1 VWLDSS
7 RPRRSQIDNTKDMNA
22 GPQALRSSR
31 EPKAE
36 GVNRQPFSTDI
47 SIRLWTPAQLRSNPA
62 DVSWNTDSNL
72 VLLIG
77 DVLAAARG
85 VPADEL
91 GFGLSA
97 HFNSAAQAMKAAKSI
112 ERSVTEFS
120 KQRPNDCFGA
130 AIAVHPPMEPRP
142 FLEGDPGPVSPA
154 SSLLRQ
160 AQPGQILVSRET
172 YEHLRDVPG
181 VQFRTLNADADSASS
196 GDAELLWTSPE
207 TYALFATHLQEAVGR
222 QPIDDERLP
231 LAGAEENLTA
241 QPPNTQAFD
250 FPEVAFSTTK
260 LSARDP
266 EEGEVSWMASHW
278 LLVSGVALVL
288 ALATAYAG
296 SALYKRSSAANSNGS
311 QQAPS
316 QPLPGSSTP
325 VASHPV
331 QRANVIPGASSTSRK
346 PEAPKP
352 IQAPP
357 KPPEVKPVGEFE
369 GFTARDI
376 PILLKKAESDAGS
389 GDYES
394 SRNEYNII
402 LHLDPANQA
411 AKAGLSRVNLS
422 IDGNR

>member
-1 VWLDSS
+1 
-7 RPRRSQIDNTKDMNA
+7 MNA

>member
-1 VWLDSS
+1 
-7 RPRRSQIDNTKDMNA
+7 MNA

-97 HFNSAAQAMKAAKSI
+97 HFNSPAQAMKAAKSI

-130 AIAVHPPMEPRP
+130 AIAVHPPIEPRP
-142 FLEGDPGPVSPA
+142 FLQGDPGPVSPA

-160 AQPGQILVSRET
+160 AQPGQIFVSRET

-207 TYALFATHLQEAVGR
+207 AYALFATHLQEAVGR
-222 QPIDDERLP
+222 QPIHDERLP

-241 QPPNTQAFD
+241 QPPNTQSYD
-250 FPEVAFSTTK
+250 FPEVAFSTAK

-296 SALYKRSSAANSNGS
+296 SALYKRSPAANSNGS

-316 QPLPGSSTP
+316 QPLSGSSTS
-325 VASHPV
+325 VASQPV
-331 QRANVIPGASSTSRK
+331 QRANVIPSASSTSRK

-394 SRNEYNII
+394 SRNEYDII

>member
-1 VWLDSS
+1 
-7 RPRRSQIDNTKDMNA
+7 MNA

-266 EEGEVSWMASHW
+266 EEGEVSWMASNW

>member
-1 VWLDSS
+1 
-7 RPRRSQIDNTKDMNA
+7 MNA
-22 GPQALRSSR
+22 GPQALRPSR

-36 GVNRQPFSTDI
+36 GGNRQPFSAATDI
-47 SIRLWTPAQLRSNPA
+47 SIRLWTAAQLRSNPP
-62 DVSWNTDSNL
+62 DVSWNTDSGL

-77 DVLAAARG
+77 DVLGAARG

-91 GFGLSA
+91 RFGLSA
-97 HFNSAAQAMKAAKSI
+97 HFNCAAQAMKAAKSI
-112 ERSVTEFS
+112 EQSVTEFS
-120 KQRPNDCFGA
+120 KQRPSHCFGA
-130 AIAVHPPMEPRP
+130 AIAVHPPVEPR
-142 FLEGDPGPVSPA
+142 LEGDPSPVSPA
-154 SSLLRQ
+154 ASLLEQ

-172 YEHLRDVPG
+172 YEHLRDIPG
-181 VQFRTLNADADSASS
+181 VQFRTLSADADSGGS

-207 TYALFATHLQEAVGR
+207 AYALFASHLQEAVGR
-222 QPIDDERLP
+222 QPIREERNP
-231 LAGAEENLTA
+231 PAIAEENLTS
-241 QPPNTQAFD
+241 QPPNTQSYD
-250 FPEVAFSTTK
+250 FPEVAYSTTK

-266 EEGEVSWMASHW
+266 EENEVSWLASHW

-296 SALYKRSSAANSNGS
+296 SALYKRSSPVNSNTS
-311 QQAPS
+311 QQPPS
-316 QPLPGSSTP
+316 QPLSGSSTS
-325 VASHPV
+325 VVSHPV
-331 QRANVIPGASSTSRK
+331 PRANVSPGASSTSRK

-357 KPPEVKPVGEFE
+357 KSPEVKPVGEFE

-376 PILLKKAESDAGS
+376 PMLLKKAESDAGS

-422 IDGNR
+422 TDGNR

>member
-1 VWLDSS
+1 
-7 RPRRSQIDNTKDMNA
+7 MNA
-22 GPQALRSSR
+22 GPQALRSNR
-31 EPKAE
+31 EAKAE
-36 GVNRQPFSTDI
+36 GVNRQPFSATADI

-62 DVSWNTDSNL
+62 DVSWNTDNSL

-77 DVLAAARG
+77 DVLAAAQG

-91 GFGLSA
+91 RFGLSA

-130 AIAVHPPMEPRP
+130 AIAVHPPVERRP

-154 SSLLRQ
+154 SPLLRQ
-160 AQPGQILVSRET
+160 AQPGQIFVSRET

-181 VQFRTLNADADSASS
+181 VQFRTLNADADSGSS

-207 TYALFATHLQEAVGR
+207 AYALFATHLQEAVGR
-222 QPIDDERLP
+222 QLIRDERNS
-231 LAGAEENLTA
+231 LAGAEENLTS
-241 QPPNTQAFD
+241 QPPNGQSYD
-250 FPEVAFSTTK
+250 FREAAFSTAK

-266 EEGEVSWMASHW
+266 EESQVSWMASHW

-288 ALATAYAG
+288 AFATAYAG
-296 SALYKRSSAANSNGS
+296 SALYKRSSAVNSNGS
-311 QQAPS
+311 QQPPS
-316 QPLPGSSTP
+316 QQLSGNSTS
-325 VASHPV
+325 VGSHPG
-331 QRANVIPGASSTSRK
+331 QRANVIPAASSTSRK

-411 AKAGLSRVNLS
+411 ARTGLSRVNLS
-422 IDGNR
+422 VDGNR

>member
-1 VWLDSS
+1 
-7 RPRRSQIDNTKDMNA
+7 MNA
-22 GPQALRSSR
+22 GPQGLRSSR

-36 GVNRQPFSTDI
+36 DPNRQPFSAATDI
-47 SIRLWTPAQLRSNPA
+47 SIRLWTTAQLRSNPP
-62 DVSWNTDSNL
+62 DVSWNTDSSL

-77 DVLAAARG
+77 DVLGAARG

-91 GFGLSA
+91 RFGLSA
-97 HFNSAAQAMKAAKSI
+97 HFNCAAQAMKAAKSI
-112 ERSVTEFS
+112 EYSVTEFS

-130 AIAVHPPMEPRP
+130 AIAVHPPVEPRP
-142 FLEGDPGPVSPA
+142 FREGDPSPVSPA
-154 SSLLRQ
+154 SSLLEQ

-181 VQFRTLNADADSASS
+181 VQFRTLNADADSGSS

-207 TYALFATHLQEAVGR
+207 AYALFATHLQEAVGR
-222 QPIDDERLP
+222 QPIRDEPNP
-231 LAGAEENLTA
+231 LASAEENLTS
-241 QPPNTQAFD
+241 QPPNTESYD
-250 FPEVAFSTTK
+250 FPEAAYSTPK

-266 EEGEVSWMASHW
+266 EESEVSWLASHW

-296 SALYKRSSAANSNGS
+296 SALYKRSSALNSTGS
-311 QQAPS
+311 QQPPS
-316 QPLPGSSTP
+316 QPLSGSSTS
-325 VASHPV
+325 VVSHPV
-331 QRANVIPGASSTSRK
+331 PRANVSPGASSTSRK

-357 KPPEVKPVGEFE
+357 KPPEVKAVGEFE

-422 IDGNR
+422 VDGNH